1 MPGTRSIRIAERLRA
16 WAARQARPW
25 FDRFTYTAR
34 SGPARGLRRR
44 GGLGFLP
51 GRPPTAEERWL
62 LGQDWRGQAVFDI
75 GAWEGVLALFFARAV
90 GPAGAVVAFEP
101 HPRHFRR
108 LAENLALNGFAHARA
123 LPLALG
129 AYDGA
134 APFASDAVAGRSRL
148 VTAGAGATVPVA
160 RLDTLMAAERLP
172 PPDFIKIDVEGA
184 ELDVLLGAEATLA
197 ARRPRL
203 LIEVHPEAPAADLLR
218 YLDGLG
224 YRLWH
229 VEAAR
234 PLAPGAPSPAAGSW
248 HLAAELQESD

>member
-1 MPGTRSIRIAERLRA
+1 MSAEMRERLRA

-25 FDRFTYTAR
+25 FDGFTYTAR

-62 LGQDWRGQAVFDI
+62 LGRDWRGQAVFDI

-90 GPAGAVVAFEP
+90 GPEGAVVAFEP

-184 ELDVLLGAEATLA
+184 ELDVLLGAGATLA

-224 YRLWH
+224 YRLWQ
-229 VEAAR
+229 VEAAQ
-234 PLAPGAPSPAAGSW
+234 PLQPGASTPAGASW
-248 HLAAELQESD
+248 HLAAEPQQSD